1 MMTRAATQRC
11 CVGARCDNVPKRSH
25 ERSKRHCF
33 RVLPKRRV
41 PPSRMPRPRS
51 TSFAIGV
58 AGAIAHSSSVSAA
71 FLYGTSKGYGCR
83 HCSASTKNR
92 QSREH
97 AGDTNSGEAVTSQSN
112 NGADERFPPHLMAA
126 FRDVQPRRPK
136 HMPNIK
142 RVRSVSD
149 IHTDY
154 KANFEWAQSLKADP
168 DCLLIVAGDVS
179 HETPIIRKTL
189 QILRRKFGAVSFTPG
204 NHDLWI
210 EHGFDNS
217 IEKLVALLKLCDDI
231 DVETG
236 PVRIG
241 DTSKGLWVTPLLS
254 WHHQSFDTEPDI
266 DPKCWGRIPSV
277 EKLVADFRR
286 ARWPE
291 PLSPRDDSVACW
303 VDGIN
308 DYILGDLSETM
319 NDGSPILTF
328 SHFLPRLE
336 LNPEKRYMNYP
347 TLNKAIG
354 SVYVERRLRA
364 MNSSFHIFGHTHF
377 GWDAE
382 LPPGNAAPTQSFS
395 SSNEPLEP
403 VQNVRYVQC
412 VLAYPKEWEF
422 RSRSLSVGTMSEE
435 YGYHPVCVWEQ
446 DEMGESNGFPDEPLG
461 GYWSD
466 RYYHVERTPEIIDAL
481 PPWNAARFQQL
492 EGGRIENYVRH
503 NSTRFDKF

>member
-1 MMTRAATQRC
+1 
-11 CVGARCDNVPKRSH
+11 
-25 ERSKRHCF
+25 
-33 RVLPKRRV
+33 
-41 PPSRMPRPRS
+41 MPRPRS
-51 TSFAIGV
+51 ISFAIGV
-58 AGAIAHSSSVSAA
+58 AGAIAHSSAVSAA

-112 NGADERFPPHLMAA
+112 NGADEHFPPHLMAA

-154 KANFEWAQSLKADP
+154 KVNLEWAQSLKADP

-179 HETPIIRKTL
+179 HETSIIRKTL
-189 QILRRKFGAVSFTPG
+189 QILRRKFGAVSYTPG

-382 LPPGNAAPTQSFS
+382 LPPDNAASTQSTS

-446 DEMGESNGFPDEPLG
+446 DEMGESDGFPDEPLG